1 MGGGAKMPHSTSFS
15 PVTSTNV
22 GISPK
27 NFLTLLP
34 HWCEIPSL
42 YLMPVPNYWT
52 WTKTA
57 PQKKQFFRSN
67 PYKIEVVIT
76 SLTEMLE
83 LTSLSKKSLKTQEK
97 FKKIGIMYQNA
108 IYICISWYNKI
119 CWFPL
124 NKCWCQQILGGVSR
138 DSYIFWNF
146 FR

>member
-15 PVTSTNV
+15 PVTSTKV

-83 LTSLSKKSLKTQEK
+83 LTSLSKKSLKTREK
-97 FKKIGIMYQNA
+97 FKKIEIMYQNA

-119 CWFPL
+119 SWFPV